1 MKPMKPKS
9 VLPSGYMPGAVVMK
23 NKTMYT
29 ENIPKIDIVY
39 DYKHQGSDETLTPGT
54 VWLRVYFSRTKRK
67 YISTGV
73 RVLPSQW
80 SETYWVVNHP
90 SSYQLNMMIK
100 EQVEKATS
108 TIGNAI
114 SSKRD
119 MPGTKAMKVDRYDA
133 SFLDFVGKHIKKAK
147 ITNDT
152 RKHHMVMYD
161 MLCEYGKM
169 RKFEQVT
176 KRNILAFLDWISTRD
191 ATKTRRDGTVYTTRI
206 KQSTVYDYWKR
217 LRKYIRMA
225 QEEMLIPTHVT
236 FGIKV
241 DRGEEPERER
251 LTDKEIKTWL
261 NTKQLLPC
269 LEMARLRF
277 IVQMG
282 TGLAY
287 RDLVSKD
294 FTKCEK
300 IDGQTVL
307 VDKRTK
313 TKEGFFCVV
322 MPFAVEVL
330 EQWEWQVPFI
340 SHSDYNRFLDRV
352 AINCGIKKHIT
363 SHVARHTYACYCL
376 RHGVRI
382 EAVKRALGHKKLETT
397 QIYARLADMDV
408 LKEFK
413 KMKKGRI

>member
-1 MKPMKPKS
+1 MREKS
-9 VLPSGYMPGAVVMK
+9 VLPSGMRPDGVKMK
-23 NKTMYT
+23 SIAMFEKNYPRM
-29 ENIPKIDIVY
+29 DIVY

-54 VWLRVYFSRTKRK
+54 VWLRVYFGRTQRK

-80 SETYWVVNHP
+80 SDTHWVVGHP
-90 SSYQLNMMIK
+90 SSYQLNNMIR
-100 EQVEKATS
+100 EQVEKAIRMVNES
-108 TIGNAI
+108 MSERGY
-114 SSKRD
+114 
-119 MPGTKAMKVDRYDA
+119 MPTTKAMKVDRSDA
-133 SFLDFVGKHIKKAK
+133 SFLDFVEKHIKLAK
-147 ITNDT
+147 VTDDT
-152 RKHHMVMYD
+152 RKHHMTLYT
-161 MLCEYGKM
+161 MLSEYGKM
-169 RKFEQVT
+169 RKFDQVT
-176 KRNILAFLDWISTRD
+176 KHNILAFLQWISQ
-191 ATKTRRDGTVYTTRI
+191 KEVIHSRRDGTSYTMPV
-206 KQSTVYDYWKR
+206 KQSTIHDYWKR
-217 LRKYIRMA
+217 LRKYIRIA
-225 QEEMLIPTHVT
+225 QEDLLIPAHVT
-236 FGIKV
+236 LGIKV
-241 DRGEEPERER
+241 DKGEEPERER
-251 LTDKEIKTWL
+251 LTDEEMEAWL
-261 NTKQLLPC
+261 NTKQILPC

-322 MPFAVEVL
+322 LPFAVEVL
-330 EQWEWQVPFI
+330 EQWEWKVPYI

-352 AINCGIKKHIT
+352 ALNCGIEKHIT

-408 LKEFK
+408 LEEFK
-413 KMKKGRI
+413 KIK

>member
-1 MKPMKPKS
+1 MKPKS
-9 VLPSGYMPGAVVMK
+9 VLPSGYLPDGVKMK
-23 NKTMYT
+23 SIAMYT
-29 ENIPKIDIVY
+29 KNYPRLKIVY

-54 VWLRVYFSRTKRK
+54 VWLRVYFCRTQRK

-80 SETYWVVNHP
+80 SDTHWVVGHP
-90 SSYQLNMMIK
+90 SSYQLNNMIR
-100 EQVEKATS
+100 EQVEKAIRTVNEAM
-108 TIGNAI
+108 GENY
-114 SSKRD
+114 
-119 MPGTKAMKVDRYDA
+119 MPTTKSMKVDRSDA
-133 SFLDFVGKHIKKAK
+133 SFLDFLEKQIKLAK
-147 ITNDT
+147 VTDDT
-152 RKHHMVMYD
+152 RKHHMSLHT

-169 RKFEQVT
+169 RKFEHVT
-176 KRNILAFLDWISTRD
+176 KHNILAFLDWISARD
-191 ATKTRRDGTVYTTRI
+191 ATKTRRDGTVYTTRL

-217 LRKYIRMA
+217 LRTYIRIA
-225 QEEMLIPTHVT
+225 QGDMLIPLNAT

-251 LTDKEIKTWL
+251 LTDEEMEAWL
-261 NTKQLLPC
+261 NTKQSLRY

-294 FTKCEK
+294 FTKCER

-330 EQWEWQVPFI
+330 EQWDWQVPYI

-352 AINCGIKKHIT
+352 ALNCGIDKHIT

-408 LKEFK
+408 LEEFK
-413 KMKKGRI
+413 KMKTSV